1 MKTGHRNWISAAH
14 GFDRTIAMAV
24 IGFVVLSSVEAFAQ
38 GRPYNSERCTAL
50 EQQLVS
56 DWQHNNS
63 PQEAV
68 SRIDNELVTLRRTR
82 RKLEIEAEKRECYEE
97 VFIFGRSLKRTDA
110 CIALDRDIE
119 QARRD
124 MSRLGEE
131 RKALT
136 NSAQRRLRRD
146 DLVAELARQGCGAT
160 YEREYAARQRRNSL
174 FSFWEDDDSGFDRG
188 YQNTQPQQNALP
200 FASYRTMCVR
210 LCDGYYFPISFSTI
224 GSHFTEDEAMCQ
236 EQCAAPAQLFVYRNP
251 GEDVEQMVSLDGLPY
266 NDLENAWRHRKQYV
280 KGCSCKPYEYSEEQ
294 ILKSEEEL
302 AKQANASG
310 KTPARVDLSAPE
322 NENQGTN

>member
-1 MKTGHRNWISAAH
+1 MKTGRRNWVSAMH
-14 GFDRTIAMAV
+14 GFERALAMAMA
-24 IGFVVLSSVEAFAQ
+24 GSVVLSSVSAFAQ
-38 GRPYNSERCTAL
+38 NRPYTSERCAEL

-56 DWQHNNS
+56 DWQQNNS

-68 SRIDNELVTLRRTR
+68 ERIDNELVALRRTR

-97 VFIFGRSLKRTDA
+97 IFIFGRSLKRTDE

-124 MSRLGEE
+124 MSRLSDE

-160 YEREYAARQRRNSL
+160 YEREYAARQRSGSFFSL
-174 FSFWEDDDSGFDRG
+174 WEDDDSGFDRG
-188 YQNTQPQQNALP
+188 YQNTQPEQNALP

-224 GSHFTEDEAMCQ
+224 GSQFAEDEAKCQ

-251 GEDVEQMVSLDGLPY
+251 GEDVEQMVSIDGMPY
-266 NDLENAWRHRKQYV
+266 SELKNAWRNRKEYV

-294 ILKSEEEL
+294 ILKSEQDL
-302 AKQANASG
+302 AKQANASD
-310 KTPARVDLSAPE
+310 KDPARIELSPPE
-322 NENQGTN
+322 NEDQGTN

>member
-1 MKTGHRNWISAAH
+1 METGRRNWKSAAD
-14 GFDRTIAMAV
+14 GFGRAIVLALMGV
-24 IGFVVLSSVEAFAQ
+24 VVLSGAEAIAQ
-38 GRPYNSERCTAL
+38 SRPNPERCAAL

-68 SRIDNELVTLRRTR
+68 SRIDKQLVELRRTR
-82 RKLEIEAEKRECYEE
+82 RKLEIEADKRECYEE
-97 VFIFGRSLKRTDA
+97 FFIFGRSLKRNEA

-124 MSRLGEE
+124 MSRLSEE
-131 RKALT
+131 RDALSNT
-136 NSAQRRLRRD
+136 AQRHLRRD

-160 YEREYAARQRRNSL
+160 YEREYAARRRTNSF
-174 FSFWEDDDSGFDRG
+174 FSLWEDDDSGFDRG
-188 YQNTQPQQNALP
+188 YQNNQPEQNALP

-224 GSHFTEDEAMCQ
+224 GSRFAEDEAKCQ

-251 GEDVEQMVSLDGLPY
+251 GEDVEQMVSLDGKPY
-266 NDLENAWRHRKQYV
+266 NDLQNAWRNRKQYV
-280 KGCSCKPYEYSEEQ
+280 KGCSCKSYEYSEEQ
-294 ILKSEEEL
+294 ILKSEQEL
-302 AKQANASG
+302 AKQANATD
-310 KTPARVDLSAPE
+310 KTSSRVDFAVPKSE
-322 NENQGTN
+322 DQGTN